1 MLQIRHA
8 GKKLPDFLN
17 DQFLVALFMSSLKI
31 QHFSIFHKKQIGA
44 AAGVTNHLFPEACS
58 AVCTVVG
65 VSHRWVS
72 STPFL
77 VDFPIH

>member
-1 MLQIRHA
+1 MLQKTSH
-8 GKKLPDFLN
+8 

-31 QHFSIFHKKQIGA
+31 QHFGIFHKKQIGA

-65 VSHRWVS
+65 VKHKWVS

-77 VDFPIH
+77 VDLRIH

>member
-1 MLQIRHA
+1 MLQILRA

-65 VSHRWVS
+65 VSS
-72 STPFL
+72 IPFL